1 MIVSHNVS
9 HEMCHVIPLI
19 YLEFAKQ
26 AIPLFIPNRMLLWSS
41 KQEMVQASSKSHIL
55 SYDLN
60 KKSIINLNQ
69 RKPKSKIDPKEN

>member
-1 MIVSHNVS
+1 
-9 HEMCHVIPLI
+9 MCHVIPLI